1 MGFLFQ
7 EFGTAIVIGN
17 CNIFNNPL
25 KRTLLKNLA
34 IVLLLLCH
42 ISLVAQRKPKI
53 KGSRIVTEVN
63 GELPMF
69 NAVQLND
76 DLDIVLKKSYGP
88 GYEIVADDNL
98 VDILKFKVE
107 DSTLIISSFYE
118 VTAKKQFD
126 IKVNY
131 TELKAISVKEGSIT
145 SEDIIDSDE
154 LFVDAFANTR
164 LELKASAAV
173 MDINMEDSS
182 RGDFNV
188 DVDSLNISLNN
199 RAEAYIYAVNE
210 TSLVDVE
217 QNGSLTLEGTSE
229 RIEANLSD
237 NSKLKAERME
247 SATIKASLEN
257 SATAR
262 LNVYREL
269 QISAIDNTRIY
280 LYGNPRITIL
290 EFLNTA
296 QLLKKEEQ

>member
-1 MGFLFQ
+1 MGFLFHG
-7 EFGTAIVIGN
+7 FGTAIVIGN

-42 ISLVAQRKPKI
+42 ISIFAQRKPKI

-69 NAVQLND
+69 NAIQLND
-76 DLDIVLKKSYGP
+76 NLDIVLKKSFGP

-107 DSTLIISSFYE
+107 DSTLVISSFYN
-118 VTAKKQFD
+118 VTSKKQMD
-126 IKVNY
+126 ITVNY
-131 TELKAISVKEGSIT
+131 TELKAIAVKEGSIT
-145 SEDIIDSDE
+145 SADIINSDE
-154 LFVDAFANTR
+154 LFVDAFSNTK

-173 MDINMEDSS
+173 MDINMEDTS

-188 DVDSLNISLNN
+188 DVDSLNISINH
-199 RAEAYIYAVNE
+199 RAEAYVYAVNE
-210 TSLVDVE
+210 VSLVEVS
-217 QNGSLTLEGTSE
+217 QNGSLTLEGTSD
-229 RIEANLSD
+229 RVEADFSD
-237 NSKLKAERME
+237 NSKFKGERME
-247 SATIKASLEN
+247 AATMKASLKN

-262 LNVYREL
+262 LYAYREL
-269 QISAIDNTRIY
+269 ELSAIDNTRTH

-290 EFLNTA
+290 EFLNSA